1 MMNNV
6 NGNER
11 RNMKKV
17 VKVASL
23 PGAVKEVE
31 VEVDVT
37 TYEELLQLAG
47 FGTDGSFLLRADN
60 NKVELDDT
68 VSDVKI
74 VIKSAMIKGNANSPF
89 KVGDMFVDEGGT
101 VYVLEHIEY
110 KNTIETYVY
119 TLNDL
124 ERGNKITITEHTLI
138 EELQLLELATVQE
151 EEIPR
156 YVNTDDSFFDET
168 FEEGNSVFGE
178 IVEYRTVIKQQIE
191 EYEEILNEARIKLEV
206 IEEILYMFDK

>member
-1 MMNNV
+1 MMNNM

-31 VEVDVT
+31 VDVDVT
-37 TYEELLQLAG
+37 TYAELLELAG

-74 VIKSAMIKGNANSPF
+74 VIKSAMIKGNVDSPF
-89 KVGDMFVDEGGT
+89 KEGDLFVDEDGA
-101 VYVLEHIEY
+101 
-110 KNTIETYVY
+110 VY
-119 TLNDL
+119 TLDSIKYTDVIETNIYTLAELGGD
-124 ERGNKITITEHTLI
+124 EKITITEHTLI
-138 EELQLLELATVQE
+138 EEFQLLELAPVQ

-206 IEEILYMFDK
+206 IEDILYMFDK

>member
-1 MMNNV
+1 
-6 NGNER
+6 
-11 RNMKKV
+11 MKKL

-31 VEVDVT
+31 VDVNVT
-37 TYEELLQLAG
+37 TYAELLELAG

-74 VIKSAMIKGNANSPF
+74 VIKSAMIKGNASYPF
-89 KVGDMFVDEGGT
+89 KAGDLFVDENG
-101 VYVLEHIEY
+101 V
-110 KNTIETYVY
+110 VY
-119 TLNDL
+119 TLNYIKYTDEIETNL
-124 ERGNKITITEHTLI
+124 YTLIELGEGEEITITGQTLI
-138 EELQLLELATVQE
+138 EDFQLLELAPVQ

-168 FEEGNSVFGE
+168 NEEDDSVFEE
-178 IVEYRTVIKQQIE
+178 IVEYKTTIIQQIE
-191 EYEEILNEARIKLEV
+191 EYEEKLNEARIKLKVLED
-206 IEEILYMFDK
+206 ILYMFGK